1 MCMRVHAHAC
11 LCVRVHKHPGFLSSA
26 GTHHAPSHLGL
37 FPGSFLPLAAF
48 LLLSGSLLCASCS
61 SSDRSMTSCQSL
73 VVTTPAGTPG
83 THLAEEGP
91 EA

>member
-1 MCMRVHAHAC
+1 MCMHVHAHAC

-48 LLLSGSLLCASCS
+48 LPASPAFWLSPLCLL
-61 SSDRSMTSCQSL
+61 
-73 VVTTPAGTPG
+73 
-83 THLAEEGP
+83 
-91 EA
+91 